1 MVHVKNEYDY
11 DFESQYRNDIF
22 DSIKYI
28 WWKANKINIPVY
40 GVPDSLK
47 KYHTSKRDISQGQE
61 VDPDE
66 KFRLKDEDIYPEDP
80 NAAKGGAQPTAQFL
94 AMKNEAQT
102 AGNVEINEAN

>member
-22 DSIKYI
+22 ESIKYI
-28 WWKANKINIPVY
+28 WWKTHKTNIPVY

-66 KFRLKDEDIYPEDP
+66 KFRLKEEDIYPSD
-80 NAAKGGAQPTAQFL
+80 PTAATAGGPA
-94 AMKNEAQT
+94 AMQQQMMNAAQT
-102 AGNVEINEAN
+102 AG